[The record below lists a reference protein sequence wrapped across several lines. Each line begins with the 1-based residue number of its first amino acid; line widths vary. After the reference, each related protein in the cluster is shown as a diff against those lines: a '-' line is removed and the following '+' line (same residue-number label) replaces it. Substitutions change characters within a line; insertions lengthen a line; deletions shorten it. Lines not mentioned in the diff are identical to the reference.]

1 MRQIFI
7 KKKKNMMKTRNNIYV
22 NKAKD
27 MNIGIAK
34 FYNKEDC
41 KDFKILDI
49 PDEAQ
54 WRMDLYLSVIIRDYL
69 REFIQNTPAIG
80 NCVISDKSPIYQA
93 TDDDWKKWKN
103 LVNSVADEFDD
114 LVELIRALDEEDNTS
129 DMYIKKKELQNKA
142 FADLAYIYDDLCW

>member
-1 MRQIFI
+1 M
-7 KKKKNMMKTRNNIYV
+7 KKKNVMKTRNNNYM

-27 MNIGIAK
+27 INIGIVN
-34 FYNKEDC
+34 FNNKEDRR
-41 KDFKILDI
+41 DFKIVDI

-69 REFIQNTPAIG
+69 RAFIQNTPVIG
-80 NCVISDKSPIYQA
+80 NCVISDKSPLYQA
-93 TDDDWKKWKN
+93 PDDDWRKWES

-114 LVELIRALDEEDNTS
+114 LVELIRSVDEAGNTS
-129 DMYIKKKELQNKA
+129 DLYIKKELQNKA

>member
-1 MRQIFI
+1 MTVLLNLIHVLEQRSL
-7 KKKKNMMKTRNNIYV
+7 M

-34 FYNKEDC
+34 SYSKDDRR
-41 KDFKILDI
+41 DFKIVDI

-69 REFIQNTPAIG
+69 RTFIKNTPAIG
-80 NCVISDKSPIYQA
+80 KCVISDKNPLYQA
-93 TDDDWKKWKN
+93 TDADWKKWES

-114 LVELIRALDEEDNTS
+114 LVELIRAVDEAGDTS
-129 DMYIKKKELQNKA
+129 DLQIKKKELQNKA
-142 FADLAYIYDDLCW
+142 YADLAYIYDDLCW